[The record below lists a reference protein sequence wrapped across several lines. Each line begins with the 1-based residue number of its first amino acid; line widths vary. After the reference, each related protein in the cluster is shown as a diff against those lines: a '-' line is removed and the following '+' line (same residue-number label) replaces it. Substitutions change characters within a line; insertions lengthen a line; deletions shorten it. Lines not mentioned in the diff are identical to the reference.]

1 MLKYNKYYFLD
12 ALFLGVSL
20 LASLDSIVFSSLQSA
35 LKASQ
40 LRQEVYANNI
50 ANANTPGYKRQSVE
64 FENLLQAQLGNV
76 GLTPNGSGTLTMA
89 SNNVSDLA
97 GAASFTAV
105 SPVVTTDQATSVSN
119 NGNNVNLTAEMSGIA
134 QNQINYAAL
143 VQELND
149 QFGLLRT
156 AIMGR

>member
-1 MLKYNKYYFLD
+1 M
-12 ALFLGVSL
+12 
-20 LASLDSIVFSSLQSA
+20 LASLDSVVFSSLQSA
-35 LKASQ
+35 LQASQ

-64 FENLLQAQLGNV
+64 FENLLQSQLANV
-76 GLTPNGSGTLTMA
+76 GLTPGGSGTLTMA
-89 SNNVSDLA
+89 SDNSLDLT
-97 GAASFTAV
+97 GATPFSAV

-119 NGNNVNLTAEMSGIA
+119 NGNNVNLNTEMSGIA
-134 QNQINYAAL
+134 KNQINYAAL

-156 AIMGR
+156 AIMGS

>member
-1 MLKYNKYYFLD
+1 MVFLFD
-12 ALFLGVSL
+12 VLVLEVNL

-35 LKASQ
+35 LQASQ

-50 ANANTPGYKRQSVE
+50 ANANTPGYKRQTVQ
-64 FENLLQAQLGNV
+64 FENLLQAQLNNV
-76 GLTPNGSGTLTMA
+76 GLTPNGSSSLTMA
-89 SNNVSDLA
+89 SNNSLDLTSTA
-97 GAASFTAV
+97 PFTAV

-119 NGNNVNLTAEMSGIA
+119 NGNNVNLNTEMSGIA

-156 AIMGR
+156 AITGQ